1 MPDTVATL
9 ENAAPSPDGRFLLTL
24 AQPRPQDLA
33 FSVTTAD
40 GAEILAPDDTWAARH
55 RTHFLWDD
63 DGRVWVYSSDIG
75 TYIWEESDEGVWTK
89 ITWYGSG
96 LTAPTFLQEQIP
108 KRFAPK

>member
-1 MPDTVATL
+1 MPDTVATP
-9 ENAAPSPDGRFLLTL
+9 EHDAPSPDGRFLLSV
-24 AQPRPQDLA
+24 AQPGPQQLA
-33 FSVTTAD
+33 FRVTTTE
-40 GAEILAPDDTWAARH
+40 GAEVLAPDDRWAAGH

-75 TYIWEESDEGVWTK
+75 TYVWEESKDGTWTK

-96 LTAPTFLQEQIP
+96 LEAPAFLQEQIP